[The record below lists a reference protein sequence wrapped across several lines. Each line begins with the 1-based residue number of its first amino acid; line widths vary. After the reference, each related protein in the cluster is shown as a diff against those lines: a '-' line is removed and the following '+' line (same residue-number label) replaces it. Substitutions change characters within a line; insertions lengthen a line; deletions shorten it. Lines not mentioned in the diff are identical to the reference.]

1 MKYIKNN
8 LDSFIEYKNGYSNN
22 SIENILS
29 LYKNNLS
36 LNIIS
41 SNTNNNLLILENLL
55 NVIMNSVEPM
65 IRIGPNPEQTN
76 IGYRDNNNTKA
87 EQTFPQL
94 SKFHMINVNSKMET
108 FLNDNLKYNGKKVD
122 TELNLFQLNYTDE
135 LEGIS
140 NIKLILI
147 DFKKLKFTEQKYY
160 FLILEYLFT
169 LNHLDKTK
177 YKLIILHFD
186 TILKEFVSKVKDFI
200 EKYNVQVITINKYR
214 ISCCPGFFTN
224 IPLKISK
231 DKILKYYLDS
241 FCNDYIILKNDCYN
255 IFSNILGLCSLDIIK
270 IEMLYNE
277 FTAFCIKRK
286 LTKKK
291 TGISKGNTS
300 KGGTGKVS
308 KAKSNTTTPTLTNSD
323 ICYYEFEFIGH
334 LINSKET
341 KFIFIKLCY
350 ELVSLL
356 SLNIVLDYLICDTT
370 GITLT
375 SLQKSKILKLYYFN
389 IEKVK
394 QVALTTGVF
403 FHSMELYINTLQ
415 LFVSW
420 YIKLCNNSFNDYM
433 SNTETIKNY
442 LDTILL
448 NQNYNS
454 HKFIIQI
461 FKDYNENADSDV
473 SEMYNIVTLLT
484 KKIVNK
490 YKNIYNSNFF
500 ESNNK
505 NIDNKFNLFYYNVI
519 HKLM

>member
-22 SIENILS
+22 SIENIIS

-41 SNTNNNLLILENLL
+41 SNTNNNLLVLENLL
-55 NVIMNSVEPM
+55 NVIMNSIEPK
-65 IRIGPNPEQTN
+65 PEQSNTV
-76 IGYRDNNNTKA
+76 YRDNNITD
-87 EQTFPQL
+87 ELQFPQL

-108 FLNDNLKYNGKKVD
+108 FLNNNLKYNGKKVN
-122 TELNLFQLNYTDE
+122 TELNLFQLNYNDE

-169 LNHLDKTK
+169 LNHLDETK
-177 YKLIILHFD
+177 YKLVILHFD
-186 TILKEFVSKVKDFI
+186 TILKEFVSKLKYFI
-200 EKYNVQVITINKYR
+200 EKNNVQVITINKYR

-241 FCNDYIILKNDCYN
+241 FCNNYIILKNNCYN
-255 IFSNILGLCSLDIIK
+255 IFTNIHELCSVDIIK
-270 IEMLYNE
+270 IDMLYTE
-277 FTAFCIKRK
+277 FISFCIKRK
-286 LTKKK
+286 LIKK
-291 TGISKGNTS
+291 
-300 KGGTGKVS
+300 
-308 KAKSNTTTPTLTNSD
+308 KSNTTKVIKQKCTSTTPKLTSSD
-323 ICYYEFEFIGH
+323 ICYYEFEFIGY
-334 LINSKET
+334 LINNKEP

-350 ELVSLL
+350 ELISLL
-356 SLNIVLDYLICDTT
+356 SLNIVLDYLICNNT
-370 GITLT
+370 GINLT
-375 SLQKSKILKLYYFN
+375 TLQKCKIVKLYYFN
-389 IEKVK
+389 IEKIK
-394 QVALTTGVF
+394 QIALTTGVF
-403 FHSMELYINTLQ
+403 FHSMELYVSTLQ

-454 HKFIIQI
+454 TKFIIQI
-461 FKDYNENADSDV
+461 INNY
-473 SEMYNIVTLLT
+473 SEHTSKCDMYNIVSLLT
-484 KKIVNK
+484 EKIKNK
-490 YKNIYNSNFF
+490 YKNIYKPNFF

-519 HKLM
+519 HNLL